1 MTLKRME
8 SHPFGAL
15 LFYQLEEER
24 PKIRGLVGDFG
35 IKLGPLQGKLRFST
49 LALREE
55 KQKNDP

>member
-1 MTLKRME
+1 ME